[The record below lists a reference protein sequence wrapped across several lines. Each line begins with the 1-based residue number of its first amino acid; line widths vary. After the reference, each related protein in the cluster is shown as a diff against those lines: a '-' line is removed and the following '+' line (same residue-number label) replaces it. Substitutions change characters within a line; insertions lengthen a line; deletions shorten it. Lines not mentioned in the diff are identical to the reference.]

1 MESCNVLRFNE
12 NLEASERR
20 SMRIQLAAIWLTAIL
35 LIADAAA
42 AEEAFQLPRGAEP
55 APVETPHF
63 PDRLHALVWRNWR
76 LVPGERIAR
85 AVGASTAQIEAIAAS
100 MGLPIEATV
109 SPHWRRRGYIT
120 IVRRNWHLVPY
131 EQLLVLLDM
140 TAEEFALALREDDF
154 LFVKLGSHKPRCE
167 PIVYREPNDD
177 AKRRAADIA
186 QCVATHFGALPP
198 EPPEQPFDFIA
209 QLSAVPE
216 DAVATPADAAAAG
229 HEQTSPRFIYSYF
242 GVFGDPLADAALDP
256 YPDGLLARLAEREV
270 NGVWLH
276 VVLRQLAPGGPSF
289 PEFGAGH
296 EKRLE
301 NLRRLVDRA
310 RKYGIAVYL
319 YINEPRAMPASFF
332 AGREHLAGVAEGD
345 FRTLCT
351 SSEEVRTWLGDSLA
365 HVFREVP
372 HLGGVFTISG
382 SENLTNCASHGQH
395 AACPRCRERSSD
407 EVIADVNSL
416 IAAGVRRGN
425 LDAKVFVWDWGWN
438 NHGVAPGIIERLPAN
453 VWLQSVS
460 EWAQPIQRGGV
471 STTVGE
477 YSLSVVGPG
486 PRAKQQWALA
496 RARGLKTLAKLQL
509 NTTWELAA
517 VPYLPAMD
525 LVAEHCA
532 KLRDEHVDGAMLSW
546 SVGGYPSPNLRI
558 AQRFFE
564 SPTATPATVLD
575 ELAAILYGPSGA
587 AHARRAWTAFSRGF
601 AEYPYHGALVYQ
613 GPQQLGP
620 ANLLFAAP
628 TGYTATMV
636 GFPYDDL
643 AAWRGPYPDEA
654 FVAQLRKVAVGWATG
669 VEHLQRAVAGA
680 PPHLRGAAEAE
691 LRVAQAAGVHFA
703 SLANQAQYVG
713 LRTTYLD
720 AKTSPQQRDAART
733 AMLALLDDEI
743 ELAKQ
748 LFALVAHDS
757 RLGFEASNHYFY
769 VAGDLIEKVVSCE
782 DLRRRLV
789 VAAID

>member
-1 MESCNVLRFNE
+1 
-12 NLEASERR
+12 
-20 SMRIQLAAIWLTAIL
+20 MRTRWLTCWLAAVLAVL
-35 LIADAAA
+35 LHASSVN
-42 AEEAFQLPRGAEP
+42 AEEAFQLPRDAEP
-55 APVETPHF
+55 APVDVPHF

-76 LVPGERIAR
+76 LIPAERIAR
-85 AVGASTAQIEAIAAS
+85 AVGATSPQIEALAAS
-100 MGLPIEATV
+100 MGLPADVTV

-131 EQLLVLLDM
+131 EQLLILLDM
-140 TAEEFALALREDDF
+140 TAEELALALREDDF

-177 AKRRAADIA
+177 AKRRAAMIA
-186 QCVATHFGALPP
+186 ECVATRFSVLPP
-198 EPPEQPFDFIA
+198 EPSEQPFDFIA
-209 QLSAVPE
+209 QLSSVPE
-216 DAVATPADAAAAG
+216 GAVLTSADAETGAR
-229 HEQTSPRFIYSYF
+229 EQASPRFIYSYF

-256 YPDGLLARLAEREV
+256 YPDGLLARLAERGV

-296 EKRLE
+296 EQRLE

-310 RKYGIAVYL
+310 RQFGIAVYL
-319 YINEPRAMPASFF
+319 YINEPRAMPTNSF
-332 AGREHLAGVAEGD
+332 ADREQLGGVIEGD

-351 SSEEVRTWLGDSLA
+351 SADEVRTWLVDALA
-365 HVFREVP
+365 YVFREVP
-372 HLGGVFTISG
+372 HLGGVFTISA
-382 SENLTNCASHGQH
+382 SENLTNCASHGGH
-395 AACPRCRERSSD
+395 AACPHCREFSSD
-407 EVIADVNSL
+407 QVIADVNSL

-425 LDAKVFVWDWGWN
+425 PDAKVFVWDWGWN
-438 NHGVAPGIIERLPAN
+438 NHGVAAGIIERLPAN

-460 EWAQPIQRGGV
+460 EWAQPIERGGV

-517 VPYLPAMD
+517 VPYLPVMD

-532 KLRDEHVDGAMLSW
+532 RLRDEHVDGAMLSW
-546 SVGGYPSPNLRI
+546 SVGGYPSPNLVI
-558 AQRFFE
+558 AKRFFE

-575 ELAAILYGPSGA
+575 ELAADVYGPAGA
-587 AHARRAWTAFSRGF
+587 AHARRAWTAFSQAF

-643 AAWRGPYPDEA
+643 AAWHGPYPDEA
-654 FVAQLRKVAVGWATG
+654 FLAQLRKVAAGWADG
-669 VEHLQRAVAGA
+669 VEHLQRAVASV
-680 PPHLRGAAEAE
+680 PPHLRGAAEAD
-691 LRVAQAAGVHFA
+691 LRVAQAAGMHFA
-703 SLANQAQYVG
+703 SVANQVQFVVM
-713 LRTTYLD
+713 RTALLASDT
-720 AKTSPQQRDAART
+720 APEQRAAART

-743 ELAKQ
+743 DLAKQ
-748 LFALVAHDS
+748 LFALVGRDS
-757 RLGFEASNHYFY
+757 RIGFEASNHYFY
-769 VAGDLIEKVVSCE
+769 VAGDLVEKVISCE

-789 VAAID
+789 AEVND